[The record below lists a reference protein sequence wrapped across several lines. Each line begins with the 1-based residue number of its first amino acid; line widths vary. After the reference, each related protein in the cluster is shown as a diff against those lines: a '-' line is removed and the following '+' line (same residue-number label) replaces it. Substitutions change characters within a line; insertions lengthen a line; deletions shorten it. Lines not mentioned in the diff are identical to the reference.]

1 MSHQPANTT
10 SAHPERDARD
20 AETRARARF
29 WVARAGGFLLTVLG
43 LCALGGLLG
52 GIVFPIV
59 GRIGGARSAYE
70 EMVVAGVKSG
80 AFIFMVW
87 APGVALVRE
96 FMRGAKAR
104 KRRGEAGSS
113 ARE

>member
-1 MSHQPANTT
+1 MSGEQNN
-10 SAHPERDARD
+10 DM
-20 AETRARARF
+20 ARF
-29 WVARAGGFLLTVLG
+29 WAARVAGFLLTVLG

-52 GIVFPIV
+52 GVVFPIA
-59 GRIGGARSAYE
+59 GRLAGAHSSHD

-96 FMRGAKAR
+96 FVRGAKAR
-104 KRRGEAGSS
+104 RRR
-113 ARE
+113 ARG